1 MIAWQTNM
9 DLLSHTELEEEKH
22 NFWIISALH
31 VITILMEST
40 GVQQGTTRVQQGTQV
55 QQGTLPVILCTPA
68 AQEVLMGASLVY
80 EAVHLYKLVIVQVEF
95 YNIKSQNN

>member
-1 MIAWQTNM
+1 MKKK
-9 DLLSHTELEEEKH
+9 KH
-22 NFWIISALH
+22 DYWNISALH

-68 AQEVLMGASLVY
+68 AQEVLMGAFLES